1 MRKRSKVSTQ
11 AASGNTDQ
19 EQNFWPSYADMMSS
33 FALILFFLM
42 LLAYLSNIKTGNNL
56 RNTEERLS
64 DTLSVLLNTQAQVN
78 EANAELQDAQ
88 NALSEKESELSEKE
102 NELNEKDTILAT
114 VQVRLDAANAELA
127 NSQFVLMQLKDKI
140 DAQAQYVE
148 SAQVELEKMH
158 GQMEMIVGV
167 RREILDQIMAS
178 YEDVSG
184 GTSKASIGE
193 NGNIILNDT
202 VFFDIGQSELK
213 AESFPVLNQLI
224 SVFSQFLSSTENSR
238 YIDSI
243 IISGHTDST
252 GSAETNRVL
261 STDRANAVLSYIVTE
276 TPLAQY
282 TDYFCAAGYGAS
294 RPIADND
301 TPEGRAQNRRIEIS
315 ITLKDD
321 TVMDIV
327 NTYLEMDV
335 PDVTMVDPATTE

>member
-11 AASGNTDQ
+11 AATGNTDQ

-42 LLAYLSNIKTGNNL
+42 LLAYLSNIKTGNSL
-56 RNTEERLS
+56 RNTEQRLS
-64 DTLSVLLNTQAQVN
+64 DTLSRLTITQAEVD
-78 EANAELQDAQ
+78 EANAELQNAQDA
-88 NALSEKESELSEKE
+88 LSEKE

-114 VQVRLDAANAELA
+114 VQIRLDAANAELE

-148 SAQVELEKMH
+148 NAQVELEKMH

-167 RREILDQIMAS
+167 RREILDQILAS
-178 YEDVSG
+178 YDAVSG
-184 GTSKASIGE
+184 GGSRASIGE
-193 NGNIILNDT
+193 NGNIILNDA
-202 VFFDIGQSELK
+202 VFFDVGQSELK
-213 AESFPVLNQLI
+213 EDAFPVLNQLI
-224 SVFSQFLSSTENSR
+224 RVFSQFLSSTENSR

-252 GSAETNRVL
+252 GTAEVNREL
-261 STDRANAVLSYIVTE
+261 STDRANAVLSYIITE
-276 TPLAQY
+276 TPLTRYA
-282 TDYFCAAGYGAS
+282 DYFCAAGYGAS
-294 RPIADND
+294 RPIASNE
-301 TPEGRAQNRRIEIS
+301 TEEGRARNRRIEIS

-327 NTYLEMDV
+327 NTYLAMDV
-335 PDVTMVDPATTE
+335 PDVTMVDPVPIPTE